1 MEISL
6 APRQEAFIREQLET
20 GHYVDASEI
29 VREAL
34 RQLEC
39 RCRTSD
45 SDRPSD
51 MGEMESLRSLR
62 LQMAMDRM
70 SKLIATLS
78 NLLRK
83 MSDTAASITQ
93 NLK

>member
-39 RCRTSD
+39 RCRT